1 MTASRKHFRPP
12 RATLQL
18 RDVKFFFENQGNMQ
32 KNIIQEPLPSN
43 NIIASFPALKM
54 TEFLPIRLSTPLTAS
69 KSNGALPPFRF
80 SVILKYEEWKPKF
93 RIFRENHETASIM
106 RSLKRSNSADGTR
119 QESSCTRRKRGEG
132 LAPASRTAWAI
143 SCRIR
148 SYTPCSLSRTGA
160 TPGSTSC
167 ARGLEALRRGRGCRS
182 YRRHR

>member
-1 MTASRKHFRPP
+1 MMEGIKEFLMRH
-12 RATLQL
+12 ATHQSLY
-18 RDVKFFFENQGNMQ
+18 VKIFFANQGNMR
-32 KNIIQEPLPSN
+32 KNIIQEPLPPK
-43 NIIASFPALKM
+43 NITTYFPELTMA
-54 TEFLPIRLSTPLTAS
+54 EFLLARLSTPLTDS
-69 KSNGALPPFRF
+69 KSNGVLSPFRL
-80 SVILKYEEWKPKF
+80 SITLEEEDRKLKF
-93 RIFRENHETASIM
+93 RIFRKNLEASSVI